1 MAEPSPLSQYRST
14 QSLDRVCTE
23 DTLKYLH
30 ECEYEGERQLATA
43 EGVAGVLNRSL
54 NETVDLLKR
63 MRQAGLVSL
72 QGSAVGMTDEG
83 RSYARQVIRAH
94 RLYETYLA
102 RMTDERPARW
112 HRKADEAEHHISAE
126 DVDALSQQL
135 GHPRYDPHGDPIPT
149 RAGELPELTGGA
161 LEASPLGAIVRV
173 LHVGDEP
180 EALGHL
186 LVELGLAP
194 GMLLKVVERGNDQMR
209 IWVEGRECTLDRAA
223 AALVRVAEADCDELP
238 RVARLS
244 SLAEGEEAIVVRLL
258 ASCTGS
264 ERTRLLDLGFVPPS
278 RVSVE
283 LKSPMGSPVAYRIRN
298 TLVALRPEQ
307 ADQIVIETPEP
318 EARS

>member
-14 QSLDRVCTE
+14 DSLDRVCTE

-30 ECEYEGERQLATA
+30 ECEYEGEQKLASI

-63 MRQAGLVSL
+63 MRQAGLVTL
-72 QGSAVGMTDEG
+72 QGSGVAMTDEG
-83 RSYARQVIRAH
+83 RNYARQVIRAH
-94 RLYETYLA
+94 RLFETYLA
-102 RMTDERPARW
+102 RMTQERPTHW
-112 HRKADEAEHHISAE
+112 HRKADEAEHKISPE

-149 RAGELPELTGGA
+149 RAGELPELTGVA
-161 LEASPLGAIVRV
+161 LDRVPDGTIVQV
-173 LHVGDEP
+173 VHVGDEP

-194 GMLLKVVERGNDQMR
+194 GMLLKVMAHEADMLSV
-209 IWVEGRECTLDRAA
+209 WVEGRECLLDRAA
-223 AALVRVAEADCDELP
+223 AALVRVVETDSKELP
-238 RVARLS
+238 RVTRLS
-244 SLAEGEEAIVVRLL
+244 SLAEGESATVSRLL

-264 ERTRLLDLGFVPPS
+264 ERTRMLDLGFVPPS

-283 LKSPMGSPVAYRIRN
+283 LKSPMGSPIAYRIRN

-307 ADQIVIETPEP
+307 ADQVVIDIPEE